1 MKYNSFDFNLYF
13 INNPNNISNDNL
25 FNIDEPSSFNFDEN
39 IELFNNGNIFEEKT
53 TLNNFENNYNYNQ
66 NIVNKA
72 PIKNSLKIEN
82 NTNFK
87 TKETTLIEA
96 KNSTQNEANK
106 NLLESKA
113 KDNNKLLNKKRK
125 NKSKNHSNGEKH
137 SKFSSDNI
145 LRKIKHITLENLRNL
160 INEKIK
166 EIYNNNIGMGISQK
180 KLLTLN
186 QSQKVDATID
196 FNKQFMDKKLYEIFS
211 DIISTRYTSY
221 PGDFNKDL
229 IKSLMNEKDL
239 NKREYFQKLFNLSFF
254 DCLSH
259 FRGSKNIKELTG
271 LRTFS
276 EYINE
281 YINEKEE
288 DEDYKR
294 QLDYSIN
301 NFETILQKKRSR
313 KRRNNYQNKCDQ
325 EYQEEEVKTIIIDR
339 IC

>member
-87 TKETTLIEA
+87 TQETTLIEA

-211 DIISTRYTSY
+211 DKISSRYTSY

-229 IKSLMNEKDL
+229 IKSLMSEKDL

-259 FRGSKNIKELTG
+259 FRGSKHIKELTG
-271 LRTFS
+271 LKNFS
-276 EYINE
+276 EY
-281 YINEKEE
+281 NEKEK
-288 DEDYKR
+288 DEDYKN
-294 QLDYSIN
+294 QLEYIIN
-301 NFETILQKKRSR
+301 NFEEILKNKRSR
-313 KRRNNYQNKCDQ
+313 KRRKNGQNKDDQ
-325 EYQEEEVKTIIIDR
+325 EYQEEEVKTIMIDR

>member
-1 MKYNSFDFNLYF
+1 MSDNSFEFNLYY
-13 INNPNNISNDNL
+13 INNSNNISNESL
-25 FNIDEPSSFNFDEN
+25 FNKDEPLSFNLDEN
-39 IELFNNGNIFEEKT
+39 IELFNNGNIFEERT
-53 TLNNFENNYNYNQ
+53 TLYNFENNYNYNQ
-66 NIVNKA
+66 NIVNEA
-72 PIKNSLKIEN
+72 PIKESLKIEN
-82 NTNFK
+82 NSNFK
-87 TKETTLIEA
+87 TQETTLIEG
-96 KNSTQNEANK
+96 KKSTQNEANK

-125 NKSKNHSNGEKH
+125 NKSKISSNGEKH
-137 SKFSSDNI
+137 SKFSSDNT
-145 LRKIKHITLENLRNL
+145 LRKIKHITLENVKNL

-166 EIYNNNIGMGISQK
+166 EIYNNNIGLGISKK

-271 LRTFS
+271 LKSFS

-281 YINEKEE
+281 EENDEYYKNQLEYYIN
-288 DEDYKR
+288 D
-294 QLDYSIN
+294 
-301 NFETILQKKRSR
+301 FENILQKKRSR
-313 KRRNNYQNKCDQ
+313 KRRENGQNKGDQ
-325 EYQEEEVKTIIIDR
+325 ESQEELVKSIMIDR

>member
-1 MKYNSFDFNLYF
+1 MSDNSFEFNLYY
-13 INNPNNISNDNL
+13 INNSNNISNESL
-25 FNIDEPSSFNFDEN
+25 FNKDEPLSFNLDEN
-39 IELFNNGNIFEEKT
+39 IELFNNGNIFEERT
-53 TLNNFENNYNYNQ
+53 TLYNFENNYNYNQ
-66 NIVNKA
+66 NIVNEA
-72 PIKNSLKIEN
+72 PIKESLKIEN
-82 NTNFK
+82 NSNFK
-87 TKETTLIEA
+87 TQETTLIEG
-96 KNSTQNEANK
+96 KKSTQNEDNK

-113 KDNNKLLNKKRK
+113 KNNDKLLNKKRK
-125 NKSKNHSNGEKH
+125 NKSKNSSNGEKH
-137 SKFSSDNI
+137 SKFSSDNT
-145 LRKIKHITLENLRNL
+145 LRKIKHITLENVRNL

-166 EIYNNNIGMGISQK
+166 EIYNNNIGLGISKK

-239 NKREYFQKLFNLSFF
+239 NKREYFQKLFNLSLL

-271 LRTFS
+271 LKSFS
-276 EYINE
+276 EYIN
-281 YINEKEE
+281 
-288 DEDYKR
+288 D
-294 QLDYSIN
+294 
-301 NFETILQKKRSR
+301 FENILQKKRSR
-313 KRRNNYQNKCDQ
+313 KRRENGQNKGDQ
-325 EYQEEEVKTIIIDR
+325 ESQEELVKSIMIDR

>member
-1 MKYNSFDFNLYF
+1 MSDNSFEFNLYY
-13 INNPNNISNDNL
+13 INNSNNISNESL
-25 FNIDEPSSFNFDEN
+25 FNKDEPLSFNLDEN
-39 IELFNNGNIFEEKT
+39 IELFNNGNIFEERT
-53 TLNNFENNYNYNQ
+53 TLYNFENNYNYNQ
-66 NIVNKA
+66 NIVNEA
-72 PIKNSLKIEN
+72 PIKESLKIEN

-87 TKETTLIEA
+87 TQETTLIEG
-96 KNSTQNEANK
+96 KKSTQNEDNK

-113 KDNNKLLNKKRK
+113 KNNDKLLNKKRK
-125 NKSKNHSNGEKH
+125 NKSKNSSNGEKH
-137 SKFSSDNI
+137 SKFSSDNT
-145 LRKIKHITLENLRNL
+145 LRKIKHITLENVRNL

-166 EIYNNNIGMGISQK
+166 EIYNNNIGLGISKK

-239 NKREYFQKLFNLSFF
+239 NKRAYFQKLFNLSLL

-271 LRTFS
+271 LKSFS
-276 EYINE
+276 EYIN
-281 YINEKEE
+281 
-288 DEDYKR
+288 D
-294 QLDYSIN
+294 
-301 NFETILQKKRSR
+301 FENILQKKRSR
-313 KRRNNYQNKCDQ
+313 KRRENGQNKGDQ
-325 EYQEEEVKTIIIDR
+325 ESQEELVKSIMIDR